1 MKRTRWLLYALLT
14 SAAVVLGLLLLRVTS
29 VSIPSAALE
38 FLRYRLTYLYVFAAT
53 SVVFLIVGFVL
64 GRQIDR
70 FRRLSAVDS
79 LTGLANRSVLDARL
93 HEEWRRAERYHSPL
107 SLLLID
113 VDGLKRVNDEAGHA
127 AGDQILRKVAT
138 AIKVSLRTMDVGA
151 RWGGD
156 EFAVL
161 APNTAPDAAERMAQ
175 RLLSEMDRQGG
186 NGPGAPASIG
196 VATFDSHH
204 SSDTADALMRRAD
217 AALYRAKTSGRHQ
230 VRIA

>member
-14 SAAVVLGLLLLRVTS
+14 SAAVVLGLLLLRVTLG
-29 VSIPSAALE
+29 SIPSAAVD
-38 FLRYRLTYLYVFAAT
+38 FVGYRVTYLYVFAAT

-64 GRQIDR
+64 GRKIDR

-79 LTGLANRSVLDARL
+79 LTGLANRGALDARL
-93 HEEWRRAERYHSPL
+93 QEEWRRAARYHSPL

-113 VDGLKRVNDEAGHA
+113 IDGLKRVNDEAGHA
-127 AGDQILRKVAT
+127 AGDQMIQKVAT
-138 AIKVSLRTMDVGA
+138 AIKNSLRAIDVGA

-175 RLLSEMDRQGG
+175 RLLAEMERQVGSG
-186 NGPGAPASIG
+186 RGAPASVG
-196 VATFDSHH
+196 VASFDPLQ
-204 SSDTADALMRRAD
+204 SSETADALMRRAD
-217 AALYRAKTSGRHQ
+217 AALYRAKISGRHQ
-230 VRIA
+230 VRVA

>member
-1 MKRTRWLLYALLT
+1 MNRTRWLLYALLT
-14 SAAVVLGLLLLRVTS
+14 AAAVVLGLLLLRITS
-29 VSIPSAALE
+29 ESITSAAVD

-64 GRQIDR
+64 GRRIDR

-93 HEEWRRAERYHSPL
+93 QEEWRRAERHHSSL

-127 AGDQILRKVAT
+127 AGDQVLQQVAT
-138 AIKVSLRTMDVGA
+138 AIKRSLRTIDVGA

-175 RLLSEMDRQGG
+175 RLLSAMERQGG
-186 NGPGAPASIG
+186 SDRGAPASIG
-196 VATFDSHH
+196 VASFDPLQ
-204 SSDTADALMRRAD
+204 SSETADALMRRAD
-217 AALYRAKTSGRHQ
+217 AALYRAKTKGRHQ
-230 VRIA
+230 VCVA